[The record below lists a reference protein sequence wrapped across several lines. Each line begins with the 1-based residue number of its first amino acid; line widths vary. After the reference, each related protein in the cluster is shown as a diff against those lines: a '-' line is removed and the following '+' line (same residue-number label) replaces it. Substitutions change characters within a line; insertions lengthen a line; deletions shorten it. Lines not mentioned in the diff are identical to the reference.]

1 MTPLQEALA
10 AAYQAAAEATTEPE
24 PTFSPTAPG
33 YYARPEVPAEEVTE
47 ALAEAGIHLNL
58 HTR

>member
-10 AAYQAAAEATTEPE
+10 AAYQAAAEATSEDS

-33 YYARPEVPAEEVTE
+33 YYTRPEVPAEEVAE
-47 ALAEAGIHLNL
+47 ALAEAGIHLTS